1 MGVPGSNPGG
11 LIDMILISKG
21 LGNFGRFLDW
31 NEGSGSRDSS

>member
-21 LGNFGRFLDW
+21 LGNFGRITNW
-31 NEGSGSRDSS
+31 K